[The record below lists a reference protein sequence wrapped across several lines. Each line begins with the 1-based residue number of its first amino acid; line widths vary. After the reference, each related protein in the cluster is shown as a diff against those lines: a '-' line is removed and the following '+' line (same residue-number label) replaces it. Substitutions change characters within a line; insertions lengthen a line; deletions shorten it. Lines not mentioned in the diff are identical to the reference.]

1 MLHGRKILL
10 AVTGGIAAYKSCELV
25 RWLMKNGASVHVLM
39 TEAATKFVAPMSF
52 EALSGKPVALEMFP
66 PAGSGSG
73 HLDLARDADLMVIAP
88 ATANSIAKLACGLAE
103 DLVGTT
109 ALATSAP
116 LLICPA
122 MNPRMYRQAAVQD
135 NLATLRKR
143 GAHILDPAEG
153 PMAHPL
159 EEPGWGRLPEA
170 AEILD
175 RICRLLPP
183 SGSLSGVTLTVTA
196 GPTREAIDPVRYI
209 SNFSS
214 GRLGYDLAEEARKRG
229 ADVRLISGPCNLTA
243 PPGLDIIRVENTE
256 EMAAAVAQH
265 FAASQALIMAAAP
278 ADFRPDQVQPQ
289 KIKKQG
295 KPRGLDLQLRT
306 TTDILQQHGKT
317 KGSRILIGFALETE
331 KGIEN
336 ARAKLQGKNLNLV
349 VLNHPHPAV
358 GAGIGTN
365 AIQATLI
372 GLDGAEEALPVM
384 SKSAL
389 ASILLDRLE
398 KLLADRR
405 TD

>member
-1 MLHGRKILL
+1 MLRGRKILV

-25 RWLMKNGASVHVLM
+25 RLLLKHGASVHVLM
-39 TEAATKFVAPMSF
+39 TEAATKFVTPTSF
-52 EALSGKPVALEMFP
+52 EALSGKPVALQMFP
-66 PAGSGSG
+66 LAGSASG
-73 HLDLARDADLMVIAP
+73 HLDLARDADLMVVAP
-88 ATANSIAKLACGLAE
+88 ATANSIAKLACGLAD
-103 DLVGTT
+103 DLISTT

-122 MNPRMYRQAAVQD
+122 MNPRMYRHAAVQD
-135 NLATLRKR
+135 NLASLRKR

-159 EEPGWGRLPEA
+159 EEPGWGRLPEP

-183 SGSLSGVTLTVTA
+183 SGSLSGITLTITA
-196 GPTREAIDPVRYI
+196 GPTWEAIDPVRYI

-214 GRLGYDLAEEARKRG
+214 GKMGYELAEEARKRG
-229 ADVRLISGPCNLTA
+229 AEVRLISGPCVLTA
-243 PPGLDIIRVENTE
+243 PPGLDIIRVETTE
-256 EMAAAVAQH
+256 EMAQAVSQH
-265 FAASQALIMAAAP
+265 FSASQALIMAAAP
-278 ADFRPDQVQPQ
+278 ADFRPNVVQPQ
-289 KIKKQG
+289 KIKKHSKGQG
-295 KPRGLDLQLRT
+295 VDLRLRT
-306 TTDILQQHGKT
+306 TTDILQQLGKS
-317 KGSRILIGFALETE
+317 KGSQILIGFALETE

-336 ARAKLQGKNLNLV
+336 ARAKLQAKNLDLV
-349 VLNHPHPAV
+349 VLNHPHPTA

-372 GLDGAEEALPVM
+372 GLEGSEEALPVM

-389 ASILLDRLE
+389 AATLLDRLE
-398 KLLADRR
+398 RLLADRR

>member
-1 MLHGRKILL
+1 MLRGRKILM
-10 AVTGGIAAYKSCELV
+10 AVTGSIAAYKSCELV
-25 RWLMKNGASVHVLM
+25 RLLLKNGASVQVLM
-39 TEAATKFVAPMSF
+39 TEAATKFVAPMTF
-52 EALSGKPVALEMFP
+52 EALSGKPVAREMFP
-66 PAGSGSG
+66 AAVSGQS
-73 HLDLARDADLMVIAP
+73 HLDLARDADLLVIAP
-88 ATANSIAKLACGLAE
+88 ATANSIAKLACGMAD
-103 DLVGTT
+103 DLIGTT

-122 MNPRMYRQAAVQD
+122 MNPRMYRHAAVQE
-135 NLATLRKR
+135 NLATLKKR
-143 GAHILDPAEG
+143 GAHIMDPSEG

-159 EEPGWGRLPEA
+159 EEPGWGRLPEPS
-170 AEILD
+170 EILD

-214 GRLGYDLAEEARKRG
+214 GRLGFSLAEEARRRG
-229 ADVRLISGPCNLTA
+229 ADVRLIGGPCDGAA
-243 PPGLDIIRVENTE
+243 PPGLDVLRVENTE
-256 EMAAAVAQH
+256 EMAQAVAQH
-265 FAASQALIMAAAP
+265 FGSSQALIMAAAP
-278 ADFRPDQVQPQ
+278 ADFKPDQVQAQ

-295 KPRGLDLQLRT
+295 KGRGLNLPWQT
-306 TTDILQQHGKT
+306 TTDILQQLGKT

-336 ARAKLQGKNLNLV
+336 ARAKLQGKNLDLI
-349 VLNHPHPAV
+349 VLNHPHPAA

-365 AIQATLI
+365 AIQAMLI

-389 ASILLDRLE
+389 AGILLDRLE
-398 KLLADRR
+398 KLLTSRRAD
-405 TD
+405 